1 MIGKI
6 TKKLTASA
14 LFALAMSTL
23 PAYADDY
30 PRGNIDFIV
39 PFPPGGGTDIS
50 ARQLT
55 QQISESTGWI
65 FVVENRPGAG
75 GNIGLAQLARAKAD
89 GLNLAI
95 GQTSNLAVNPSLYKD
110 IPYDPLK
117 DFRQIAVISTQPMVI
132 VTRSDS
138 PIKDLPSFLADA
150 KAEPGRLLFGTPG
163 SGTVAHLSLEL
174 LQSKAGIELTHV
186 PYPGIA
192 QAISDVMGGVVDIYI
207 GSMPSVLPHI
217 RSGSLRPLAVTSAQR
232 SPILADVPTV
242 AESGFAGFETADW
255 KAVVG
260 PAGLSDERV
269 AQLNRVINEALNSDK
284 VRQAMEAEG
293 STVLNEDSAYFTNL
307 LTQEIERWHDVIKVS
322 GATVN

>member
-6 TKKLTASA
+6 TRKLTASA

-30 PRGNIDFIV
+30 PQGNIDFIV

-55 QQISESTGWI
+55 QQISESTGWT

>member
-6 TKKLTASA
+6 TRKLTASA
-14 LFALAMSTL
+14 LVALAMSTL
-23 PAYADDY
+23 PAHADDY
-30 PRGNIDFIV
+30 PQGNIGFIV

-55 QQISESTGWI
+55 QQIGESTGWT

-89 GLNLAI
+89 GLSLAI

-138 PIKDLPSFLADA
+138 SIKDLPSFLADA
-150 KAEPGRLLFGTPG
+150 KAEPGSLLFGTPG

-217 RSGSLRPLAVTSAQR
+217 RAGSLRPLAVTSAQR

-269 AQLNRVINEALNSDK
+269 AQLNQVINEALRSDK
-284 VRQAMEAEG
+284 VRKAMEAEG
-293 STVLNEDSAYFTNL
+293 STVLNEDSAYFTTL
-307 LTQEIERWHDVIKVS
+307 LGEEIERWREVIKVS

>member
-6 TKKLTASA
+6 TRKLTASA

-55 QQISESTGWI
+55 QQISESTGWT

-207 GSMPSVLPHI
+207 GSMPSVLPHL
-217 RSGSLRPLAVTSAQR
+217 RAGSLRPLAVTSAQR

-269 AQLNRVINEALNSDK
+269 AQLNKVINEALNSDK

>member
-6 TKKLTASA
+6 TRKLTASA

-23 PAYADDY
+23 PAHADDY

-55 QQISESTGWI
+55 QQISESTGWT

-207 GSMPSVLPHI
+207 GSMPSVLPHL
-217 RSGSLRPLAVTSAQR
+217 RAGSLRPLAVTSAQR

-269 AQLNRVINEALNSDK
+269 AQLNKVINEALSSDK

>member
-6 TKKLTASA
+6 TRKLTASA

-55 QQISESTGWI
+55 QQISESTGWT

>member
-6 TKKLTASA
+6 TRKLTASA
-14 LFALAMSTL
+14 LVALAMSTL
-23 PAYADDY
+23 PAHADDY
-30 PRGNIDFIV
+30 PQGNIGFIV

-55 QQISESTGWI
+55 QQIGESTGWT

-89 GLNLAI
+89 GLSLAI

-150 KAEPGRLLFGTPG
+150 KAEPGSLLFGTPG

-217 RSGSLRPLAVTSAQR
+217 RAGSLRPLAVTSAQR

-269 AQLNRVINEALNSDK
+269 AQLNQVINEALRSDK
-284 VRQAMEAEG
+284 VRKAMEAEG
-293 STVLNEDSAYFTNL
+293 STVLNEDSAYFTTL
-307 LTQEIERWHDVIKVS
+307 LGEEIERWREVIKVS

>member
-6 TKKLTASA
+6 TRKLTASA

-23 PAYADDY
+23 PAQADDY
-30 PRGNIDFIV
+30 PQGNIDFIV

-55 QQISESTGWI
+55 QQISESTGWT

-217 RSGSLRPLAVTSAQR
+217 RAGSLRPLAVTSAQR
-232 SPILADVPTV
+232 SPILANVPTV

-269 AQLNRVINEALNSDK
+269 AQLNKVINEALSSDK

>member
-6 TKKLTASA
+6 TRKLTASA

-30 PRGNIDFIV
+30 PQGNIDFIV

-55 QQISESTGWI
+55 QQISESTGWT

-269 AQLNRVINEALNSDK
+269 AQLNKVINEALNSDK

>member
-1 MIGKI
+1 MIGTI
-6 TKKLTASA
+6 TRKLTATA
-14 LFALAMSTL
+14 LFALSVSMVPVQA
-23 PAYADDY
+23 ADY
-30 PRGNIDFIV
+30 PKGNISFIV

-55 QQISESTGWI
+55 QQIGESTGWN

-75 GNIGLAQLARAKAD
+75 GNIGLAQLARASGD
-89 GLNLAI
+89 GQTLAI

-110 IPYDPLK
+110 IPYDPKK
-117 DFRQIAVISTQPMVI
+117 DFRHIAVISTQPMVI
-132 VTRSDS
+132 VARSDS
-138 PIKDLPSFLADA
+138 PIKDLPDFLADA
-150 KAEPGRLLFGTPG
+150 KSEPGRLLFGTPG

-174 LQSKAGIELTHV
+174 LQNKAGIEMTHV

-217 RSGSLRPLAVTSAQR
+217 RAGSLRPLAVTSPER
-232 SPILADVPTV
+232 SAILPEVPTV
-242 AESGFAGFETADW
+242 AESGFEGFETADW

-260 PAGLSDERV
+260 PAGLPDERV
-269 AQLNRVINEALNSDK
+269 AELNKVINQALSSDK

-293 STVLNEDSAYFTNL
+293 SVVLNEDSAYFSNL
-307 LTQEIERWHDVIKVS
+307 LDKEIERWREVIEVS

>member
-6 TKKLTASA
+6 TRKLTASA

-55 QQISESTGWI
+55 QQISESTGWT

-269 AQLNRVINEALNSDK
+269 AQLNKVINEALNSDK

>member
-6 TKKLTASA
+6 TRKLTASA

-23 PAYADDY
+23 PAHADDY
-30 PRGNIDFIV
+30 PQGNIDFIV

-55 QQISESTGWI
+55 QQIGESTGWT

-89 GLNLAI
+89 GLSLAI

-150 KAEPGRLLFGTPG
+150 KAEPGSLLFGTPG

-217 RSGSLRPLAVTSAQR
+217 RAGSLRPLAVTSAQR
-232 SPILADVPTV
+232 SPILANVPTV

-269 AQLNRVINEALNSDK
+269 AQLNKVINEALSSDK

>member
-6 TKKLTASA
+6 TRKLTASA
-14 LFALAMSTL
+14 MFALAMSTL

-55 QQISESTGWI
+55 QQISESTGWT

>member
-6 TKKLTASA
+6 TRKLTASA
-14 LFALAMSTL
+14 LVALAMSTL
-23 PAYADDY
+23 PAHADDY
-30 PRGNIDFIV
+30 PQGNIGFIV

-55 QQISESTGWI
+55 QQIGASTGWT

-89 GLNLAI
+89 GLSLAI

-150 KAEPGRLLFGTPG
+150 KAEPGSLLFGTPG

-217 RSGSLRPLAVTSAQR
+217 RAGSLRPLAVTSAQR

-269 AQLNRVINEALNSDK
+269 AQLNQVINEALRSDK
-284 VRQAMEAEG
+284 VRKAMEAEG
-293 STVLNEDSAYFTNL
+293 STVLNEDSAYFTTL
-307 LTQEIERWHDVIKVS
+307 LGEEIERWREVIKVS

>member
-1 MIGKI
+1 MIGTI
-6 TKKLTASA
+6 TRKLTATA
-14 LFALAMSTL
+14 LLALSVSMGAVQ
-23 PAYADDY
+23 AADY
-30 PRGNIDFIV
+30 PKGNINFIV

-55 QQISESTGWI
+55 QQVGESTGWN

-75 GNIGLAQLARAKAD
+75 GNIGLAQLARASAD
-89 GLNLAI
+89 GQTLAI

-110 IPYDPLK
+110 IPYDPKK
-117 DFRQIAVISTQPMVI
+117 DFRHIAVISTQPMVI
-132 VTRSDS
+132 VVRSDS
-138 PIKDLPSFLADA
+138 PLKDLPGLLAEA
-150 KAEPGRLLFGTPG
+150 KGEPGRLLFGTPG

-174 LQSKAGIELTHV
+174 LQNKAGIELTHV

-217 RSGSLRPLAVTSAQR
+217 RAGSLRPLAVTSAQR
-232 SPILADVPTV
+232 SAILPQVPTV
-242 AESGFAGFETADW
+242 AESGFEGFETADW

-269 AQLNRVINEALNSDK
+269 AQLNQVINEALRSDK

-293 STVLNEDSAYFTNL
+293 SVVLNEDSAYFSNL
-307 LTQEIERWHDVIKVS
+307 LDKEIERWREVIEVS

>member
-6 TKKLTASA
+6 TRKLTASA
-14 LFALAMSTL
+14 LVALAMSTL
-23 PAYADDY
+23 PAHADDY
-30 PRGNIDFIV
+30 PQGNIGFIV

-55 QQISESTGWI
+55 QQIGASTGWT

-89 GLNLAI
+89 GLSLAI

-150 KAEPGRLLFGTPG
+150 KAEPGSLLFGTPG

-217 RSGSLRPLAVTSAQR
+217 RAGSLRPLAVTSAQR
-232 SPILADVPTV
+232 SPILADVPAV

-269 AQLNRVINEALNSDK
+269 AQLNQVINEALRSDK
-284 VRQAMEAEG
+284 VRKAMEAEG
-293 STVLNEDSAYFTNL
+293 STVLNEDSAYFTTL
-307 LTQEIERWHDVIKVS
+307 LGEEIERWREVIKVS

>member
-6 TKKLTASA
+6 TRKLTASA

-23 PAYADDY
+23 PAHADDY
-30 PRGNIDFIV
+30 PQGNIDFIV

-55 QQISESTGWI
+55 QQIAESTGWT

-138 PIKDLPSFLADA
+138 PIKDLPSFLAEA

-192 QAISDVMGGVVDIYI
+192 QAISDVMGGVVDVYI

-217 RSGSLRPLAVTSAQR
+217 RAGSLRPLAVTSAQR

-242 AESGFAGFETADW
+242 AESGYAGFETADW

-269 AQLNRVINEALNSDK
+269 AQLNQVINEALRSDK
-284 VRQAMEAEG
+284 VRKAMEAEG
-293 STVLNEDSAYFTNL
+293 STVLNEDSAYFSTL
-307 LTQEIERWHDVIKVS
+307 LGQEIERWREVIKVS

>member
-6 TKKLTASA
+6 TRKLTASA

-23 PAYADDY
+23 PAQADDY
-30 PRGNIDFIV
+30 PQGNIDFIV

-50 ARQLT
+50 ARQPT
-55 QQISESTGWI
+55 QQISESTGWT
-65 FVVENRPGAG
+65 FVVENRPAPV
-75 GNIGLAQLARAKAD
+75 ATSVWHSRPAKAD

-217 RSGSLRPLAVTSAQR
+217 RAGSLRPLAVTSAQR
-232 SPILADVPTV
+232 SPILANVPTV

-269 AQLNRVINEALNSDK
+269 AQLNKVINEALSSDK

>member
-1 MIGKI
+1 MIGTI
-6 TKKLTASA
+6 TRKLTATA
-14 LFALAMSTL
+14 LLALSVSMGAVQ
-23 PAYADDY
+23 AADY
-30 PRGNIDFIV
+30 PKGNINFIV

-55 QQISESTGWI
+55 QQVGESTGWN

-75 GNIGLAQLARAKAD
+75 GNIGLAQLARASAD
-89 GLNLAI
+89 GQTLAI

-110 IPYDPLK
+110 IPYDPKK
-117 DFRQIAVISTQPMVI
+117 DFRHIAVISTQPMVI
-132 VTRSDS
+132 VARSDS
-138 PIKDLPSFLADA
+138 PLKDLPGLLAEA
-150 KAEPGRLLFGTPG
+150 KGEPGRLLFGTPG

-217 RSGSLRPLAVTSAQR
+217 RAGSLRPLAVTSAQR
-232 SPILADVPTV
+232 SAILPQVPTV
-242 AESGFAGFETADW
+242 AESGFEGFETADW

-269 AQLNRVINEALNSDK
+269 AQLNQVINEALRSDK

-293 STVLNEDSAYFTNL
+293 SVVLNEDSAYFSNL
-307 LTQEIERWHDVIKVS
+307 LDKEIERWREVIEVS